1 MRPTP
6 VLSRFRLVSRSRVLL
21 ERPIHIAEVLNVLEN
36 VASVDFL
43 VDFDSLIHEN
53 EGGLTA
59 SADSAPDNGR
69 RVGSLSGPAPVVL
82 GVVRLLDGEQLLVRE
97 QDALPSLSSGP
108 TLELATSLEPHTF
121 VFIGEQLNFLE
132 LVRHQVKLPFCRLS
146 HRFTFHSSF
155 TGDFSHGDPRI
166 SLDSLPDNLAVN
178 GRVDGA
184 SSTTSWTTTIVA
196 ELLETIDGLGHSLL
210 RHIKQANNIT
220 FTHSFTK
227 QLQNCTTFI

>member
-1 MRPTP
+1 MGPTP
-6 VLSRFRLVSRSRVLL
+6 VLSRFRLVSSGRVLL
-21 ERPIHIAEVLNVLEN
+21 EHPIYIAEVLLGPRKYHSLEN

-59 SADSAPDNGR
+59 SADSAPDH
-69 RVGSLSGPAPVVL
+69 
-82 GVVRLLDGEQLLVRE
+82 DGLRILAVFSSEQLL
-97 QDALPSLSSGP
+97 S
-108 TLELATSLEPHTF
+108 
-121 VFIGEQLNFLE
+121 
-132 LVRHQVKLPFCRLS
+132 FCWLCACS
-146 HRFTFHSSF
+146 TV
-155 TGDFSHGDPRI
+155 I
-166 SLDSLPDNLAVN
+166 SLDSLPDDLAVG

-184 SSTTSWTTTIVA
+184 SSTTSWTATIVA

-220 FTHSFTK
+220 LTHSFTK